1 MQIPQL
7 PKEAREELPAVT
19 EKASKYRGT
28 FLWYLIIIG
37 VPSLV
42 GLIMFIK
49 SLYANTI
56 SDLKKEVKE
65 QKIETDNCRAENKV
79 LNERIISLLERG
91 TTKLE
96 EVSNKTDTLELKAEV
111 TENNFSKTLKTIKN
125 AVK

>member
-7 PKEAREELPAVT
+7 HKEAREELPAAT

-65 QKIETDNCRAENKV
+65 QKVETDNCRAENKV

-96 EVSNKTDTLELKAEV
+96 EVSNKTDTLGLKAEV